1 MTGPMG
7 GGERLDLLGRPLPP
21 CLEVRV
27 VVLPPG
33 DRLRYEPAV
42 WRGAL
47 LEVDC
52 GEIDIEFRSGVC
64 GRLGAGTLF
73 CLDGLAALALY
84 NRGHQPAVL
93 VAVSRRRH
101 VRNVDRAPANDGD
114 EETQPR
120 S

>member
-1 MTGPMG
+1 MTGPIG

-21 CLEVRV
+21 CLEVRI

-33 DRLRYEPAV
+33 DRLGYEPAV

-52 GEIDIEFRSGVC
+52 GEIDIEFRTGVC
-64 GRLGAGTLF
+64 GRFGAGTLF
-73 CLDGLAALALY
+73 WLDGLAPQALY

-101 VRNVDRAPANDGD
+101 PRDEDQTPASG
-114 EETQPR
+114 Q
-120 S
+120 